1 MSAESLSPRVASF
14 EEFRKAIAAMELP
27 LTEEE
32 LRAVWPM
39 VQDLYEQAD
48 SLRRS
53 LEELQ
58 GPHRLTAHIDR
69 PGGHPRG

>member
-1 MSAESLSPRVASF
+1 MSVRIESFA
-14 EEFRKAIAAMELP
+14 EFRKAVAALGLP

-32 LRAVWPM
+32 LQTVWPM

-48 SLRRS
+48 SLRPI

-58 GPHRLTAHIDR
+58 GPGALTAHVDH
-69 PGGHPRG
+69 PGGRLNG

>member
-1 MSAESLSPRVASF
+1 MTVRIASF
-14 EEFRKAIAAMELP
+14 EEFRNAIAALGLP

-32 LRAVWPM
+32 LQTVWSM

-53 LEELQ
+53 LEEVQ
-58 GPHRLTAHIDR
+58 GANALTAAVDR
-69 PGGHPRG
+69 PGNRRRG